1 MALFCAG
8 TCAESTNFI
17 TSPAGAVAKYC
28 DECVCVC
35 LCVREDISGTTRAIF
50 TKFFITL
57 YCSGAVPLRPCD
69 DILTWMGNFGG
80 FYSPLTMHCMGR
92 KRYEFRYEGPI
103 SLKFTYLPQS
113 RVEFNFLLLKGIIST
128 NYFEITRKLR

>member
-1 MALFCAG
+1 
-8 TCAESTNFI
+8 
-17 TSPAGAVAKYC
+17 
-28 DECVCVC
+28 
-35 LCVREDISGTTRAIF
+35 
-50 TKFFITL
+50 
-57 YCSGAVPLRPCD
+57 
-69 DILTWMGNFGG
+69 
-80 FYSPLTMHCMGR
+80 MHCMGR